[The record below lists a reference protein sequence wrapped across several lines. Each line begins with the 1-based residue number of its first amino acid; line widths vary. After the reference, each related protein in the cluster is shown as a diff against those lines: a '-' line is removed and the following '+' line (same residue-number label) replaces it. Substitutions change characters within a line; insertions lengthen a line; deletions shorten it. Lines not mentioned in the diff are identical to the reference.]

1 VSSRWDI
8 FIEGYPVILAL
19 RIAFSPASESRKS
32 PSLIR
37 EDYRETRQNAGGTA
51 LTPNALKVPQ
61 NYDADDIT

>member
-19 RIAFSPASESRKS
+19 RIAFSPANESRES

-37 EDYRETRQNAGGTA
+37 ENHREIRQNAGGTA
-51 LTPNALKVPQ
+51 LKPNALKVPQ
-61 NYDADDIT
+61 N

>member
-19 RIAFSPASESRKS
+19 RIAFAPANESRES

-37 EDYRETRQNAGGTA
+37 ENYRETRQNAGGTA

-61 NYDADDIT
+61 NQDDDDIT